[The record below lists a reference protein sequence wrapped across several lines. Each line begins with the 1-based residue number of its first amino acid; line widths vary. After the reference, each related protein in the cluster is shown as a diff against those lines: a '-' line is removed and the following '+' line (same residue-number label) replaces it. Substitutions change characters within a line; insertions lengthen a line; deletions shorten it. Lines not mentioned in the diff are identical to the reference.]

1 VKIKRND
8 ERGYIVVETVGTFI
22 PFVLLVVSILSLVNI
37 ITLQSRIHHA
47 LTQTALTI
55 SMYTY
60 VLEKVGLADDLA
72 ILDEKAHEFG
82 KSISSVGSGIEA
94 LTDDPDT
101 MLKGLMNFGINELKS
116 LAAAEMIKPLIMSYL
131 KNGDTSAQLYLENVR
146 VTEFNLTDC
155 IIIDKNENVKLTVQ
169 YEVEYTFGA
178 LRLPFTPTL
187 RLSQTVVTKA
197 WLTGSGEG
205 YRR

>member
-1 VKIKRND
+1 MKIKRND